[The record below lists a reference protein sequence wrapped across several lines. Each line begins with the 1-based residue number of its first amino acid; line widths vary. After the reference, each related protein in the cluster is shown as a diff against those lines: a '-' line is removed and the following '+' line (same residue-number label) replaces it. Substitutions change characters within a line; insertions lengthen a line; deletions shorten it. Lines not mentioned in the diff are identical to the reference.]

1 MVHKSLFKKDLSY
14 FRHPASGIRPLISGL
29 GHWASGIGPPF
40 SALRLGLLYSLLI
53 SIFGLAACQSAPQHR
68 EDALTHMRLGD
79 TLLREGRPAQA
90 LGEVIKARE
99 LDPDN
104 PAIRN
109 LLGIVYLEKDM
120 TPQALQ
126 EFQSALR
133 LDPNFTEVRNNL
145 GIALLRT
152 GRLQEALVEF
162 NKTLEDPLYLTPQFA
177 YYNLGQAYS
186 ALRDYEKARKN
197 YYEAIRLVPNY
208 SLAFHALGLSWKET
222 RHYEEAAAAFK
233 KAIEYAPQFLQ
244 AHYDLGE
251 VLVLLDQK
259 SLARLAYQE
268 VVRQA
273 PESELG
279 RKAERKL
286 RELR

>member
-1 MVHKSLFKKDLSY
+1 MERISRKGTLSSIRY
-14 FRHPASGIRPLISGL
+14 PTSGIPARIAILL
-29 GHWASGIGPPF
+29 W
-40 SALRLGLLYSLLI
+40 GLLLI
-53 SIFGLAACQSAPQHR
+53 AAVLSSCQTGPQHR

-79 TLLREGRPAQA
+79 TLLKEGRPAQA

-120 TPQALQ
+120 APQALQ

-133 LDPNFTEVRNNL
+133 LDPGYTEVRNNL

-162 NKTLEDPLYLTPQFA
+162 NKTLEDPLYQTPQFA

-186 ALRDYEKARKN
+186 TLREHEKARKN
-197 YYEAIRLVPNY
+197 YYEAIGLVPNY

-233 KAIEYAPQFLQ
+233 KAIEYAPQFPQ

-268 VVRQA
+268 VVRQV